1 MPKLFR
7 DSAMSVLSKIYTIW
21 WKLWL
26 LPIAIIFILFCVL
39 TCLTLG
45 FDAAKAIYFAVVN
58 AGMTDE

>member
-1 MPKLFR
+1 
-7 DSAMSVLSKIYTIW
+7 MSVLSKIYTIW